1 MKRGSRASSVRAER
15 SSATRLA
22 RLASDTW
29 LEGRRRSFR
38 TDLGTAAG
46 RRSSSASRSRK
57 ALGEM
62 WTTWPSRKSSRLS
75 VSSVNSPKLMRTR
88 PPIGGADHS
97 ASGTI
102 LELLVQMRV
111 ARLQGLLPAIDED
124 VGDFGAGVHDVAA
137 GHEQIRIAAGR
148 DGAHPL
154 GDAEDLRR
162 RERDRPQRGVGAEAV
177 RP

>member
-1 MKRGSRASSVRAER
+1 MNRGSRASSARAER

-29 LEGRRRSFR
+29 LEGQRRSFR

-46 RRSSSASRSRK
+46 RRSSSTSRSRK

-62 WTTWPSRKSSRLS
+62 WTVWPSRKNSRLS
-75 VSSVNSPKLMRTR
+75 VSSVNPPKLIRTR

-111 ARLQGLLPAIDED
+111 ARLQGLRLAVDED
-124 VGDFGAGVHDVAA
+124 VGHLGAVVHDVAG
-137 GHEQIRIAAGR
+137 GHEQVRVAAGC

-162 RERDRPQRGVGAEAV
+162 RERDRPQRG
-177 RP
+177 